1 VRYRSIIFLSLIGTH
16 LILAALAAFAKV
28 ERLAPLLTYTI
39 YYPLDFIKEV
49 GLPVYKTTPLG
60 GFATPSSFG
69 WLMVVATWFLVW
81 VLITW
86 LLGLAISAWRRSR
99 W

>member
-1 VRYRSIIFLSLIGTH
+1 M
-16 LILAALAAFAKV
+16 LAALATFAKV
-28 ERLAPLLTYTI
+28 EKLAPLLTGTI
-39 YYPLDFIKEV
+39 YCPLDFIKEV
-49 GLPVYKTTPLG
+49 GLPVYKSSPSG

-81 VLITW
+81 VFITW
-86 LLGLAISAWRRSR
+86 LLGLAISAWRRRR